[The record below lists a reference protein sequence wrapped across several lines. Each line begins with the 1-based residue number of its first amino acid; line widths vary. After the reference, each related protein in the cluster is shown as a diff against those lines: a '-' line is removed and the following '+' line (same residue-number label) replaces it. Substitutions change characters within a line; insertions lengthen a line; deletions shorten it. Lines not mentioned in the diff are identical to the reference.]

1 MYLFACYSL
10 YSPECEFISGVCRDG
25 GIHIS
30 CVTIAQNDELIR
42 EPVVVFSS
50 QTVVPLVLIVT
61 EYPWVSVSGFGAHIK
76 STQKHLIIQKKTGA
90 EYYPLETVSNLLI
103 VGGHTINSTTIAQLV
118 RNGTFISFFDPD
130 GTPIGTIKPYCDT
143 NQEGS
148 NNGQQAI
155 PRQRYAIAIAQASI
169 KSRIFAI
176 ERIQELQNTCLFY
189 EGELEFL
196 RKAQDEM
203 EYLIKLDEIRRLHKL
218 TSDMYYEIMS
228 RNMPSDLGYRR
239 RTIRPQTDPINAMLS
254 LGYAML
260 FGNCYVAIVGAR
272 LNPDAGL
279 MHEGKGSLV
288 HDLIEPLKAG
298 MVDPIVFHIARESL
312 LASDFELTQDR
323 CMVSDEVIKAM
334 MKLFYTAI
342 TTEKIN
348 EQVYNF
354 STSLEN
360 YSDVK
365 ILY

>member
-1 MYLFACYSL
+1 MIVL
-10 YSPECEFISGVCRDG
+10 
-25 GIHIS
+25 
-30 CVTIAQNDELIR
+30 
-42 EPVVVFSS
+42 SS
-50 QTVVPLVLIVT
+50 HTAVLLVLNVT
-61 EYPWVSVSGFGAHIK
+61 DYPWVSVSGFGAHIK

-90 EYYPLETVSNLLI
+90 ESYPLKSVSNLLI
-103 VGGHTINSTTIAQLV
+103 VGGHTINSTTIGQLI

-130 GTPIGTIKPYCDT
+130 GTPIGTIKPYCDV
-143 NQEGS
+143 NQDGTYD
-148 NNGQQAI
+148 NQRAI

-169 KSRIFAI
+169 KSRLFVL
-176 ERIQELQNTCLFY
+176 ERIRESQNIRLFY

-196 RKAQDEM
+196 RKSLEEL

-228 RNMPSDLGYRR
+228 RNIPSELGYRR
-239 RTIRPQTDPINAMLS
+239 RTIRPQIDPINAMLS
-254 LGYAML
+254 FGYAML

-272 LNPDAGL
+272 LNPDLGL

-298 MVDPIVFHIARESL
+298 MVDQIVFQMAGESL
-312 LASDFELTQDR
+312 IASDFELTQDR
-323 CMVSDEVIKAM
+323 CMLSDDVINTM
-334 MKLFYTAI
+334 QKLFYTAI
-342 TTEKIN
+342 TREKIN

-354 STSLEN
+354 SISLEN